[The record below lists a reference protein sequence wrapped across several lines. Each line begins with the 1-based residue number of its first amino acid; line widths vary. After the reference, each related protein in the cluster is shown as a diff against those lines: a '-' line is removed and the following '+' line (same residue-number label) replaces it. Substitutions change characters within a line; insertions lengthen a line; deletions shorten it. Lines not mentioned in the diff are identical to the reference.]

1 MFGSKKSTKTTT
13 SESLTNLGTS
23 LTSGGDIQLSA
34 GADILL
40 SGTKATAAGDIGLQA
55 VGGGSSSCRRW
66 IKRPLNTK
74 SRKKVPLK
82 SKTKARSNK
91 PP

>member
-55 VGGGSSSCRRW
+55 VGGGIQLLSAVDQTSSQYQE
-66 IKRPLNTK
+66 
-74 SRKKVPLK
+74 
-82 SKTKARSNK
+82 
-91 PP
+91 